1 MSITPYKILH
11 DFFSATNVSVKVA
24 LAPESDVIRLE
35 LSCWKGTPRKFG
47 SERMLPNPKLS
58 VFQTEICEFPYFR
71 QIFRVAV
78 CLLIIVLDNSD

>member
-1 MSITPYKILH
+1 MTFIQQPMCLWKSL
-11 DFFSATNVSVKVA
+11 

-35 LSCWKGTPRKFG
+35 LSCWNGTPRKFG
-47 SERMLPNPKLS
+47 SEGMLPNPKLS
-58 VFQTEICEFPYFR
+58 VFQTEICEFPYCR